1 MNEETIHRIAA
12 DLNTAVTALEMLV
25 DNFDALE
32 VSCAWGAPIGRYLP
46 AYALS
51 LPCRELERVYNAL
64 RDLNRELRTEA
75 KGGAEE

>member
-1 MNEETIHRIAA
+1 MNEETIRRIAA
-12 DLNTAVTALEMLV
+12 DLNTAVRALETLV

-51 LPCRELERVYNAL
+51 LPCRELGRVYNAL
-64 RDLNRELRTEA
+64 SDLKRELCAEA
-75 KGGAEE
+75 EGGAK